1 MTKRIS
7 VKGLT
12 WLFAFIYFASYVTRI
27 NFSAII
33 QEFATDTGIEKTVLS
48 SILVCLSITYGVG
61 QIINGWLGDKIKPQL
76 LIFCG
81 LASATVINLL
91 FPFIS
96 FSVPLMCVFWGVN
109 GFAQAM
115 MWPPMVKILVGSMNE
130 EEYGNSVIKIFCGSS
145 FGTIFVYLI
154 APLIIKLW
162 SWKGVFIACAT
173 IGIIA
178 CIVWYL
184 MQEKTVVTETE
195 AEVENTKTSIPAPF
209 KFPKEAVF
217 PIVFIMIAISFQGML
232 RDGVTSW
239 MPTYLAEVFEMD
251 NAMSILSTV
260 SIAIFTT
267 ISYFVTGWM
276 YKKFFRTEVAC
287 GIALYGVVLF
297 FTALQYI
304 LYDFGA
310 GIAIVCMTMTTSAIH
325 GVNLMLVSH
334 VPKRFKKYGNIS
346 TISGVLNACTYVGS
360 AIFTY
365 GVAVLANSLGWRPT
379 VGIWFIIG
387 ICGVACCFM
396 ALKAWRKFVLGKD
409 GETETVVPEVVS
421 TETEN

>member
-1 MTKRIS
+1 MSKRIS

-33 QEFATDTGIEKTVLS
+33 QEVATDTGFEKTVLS

-61 QIINGWLGDKIKPQL
+61 QIINGWLGDKIKPEL

-81 LASATVINLL
+81 LVSATVINLV

-115 MWPPMVKILVGSMNE
+115 MWPPMVKILVGSMTE

-154 APLIIKLW
+154 SPLVIKLW
-162 SWKGVFIACAT
+162 SWEGVFIVAAV
-173 IGIIA
+173 IGIVA
-178 CIVWYL
+178 CVVWYL
-184 MQEKTVVTETE
+184 MKDRAKLPEVETEEKTQ
-195 AEVENTKTSIPAPF
+195 TSTPAPF
-209 KFPKEAVF
+209 KFPKEAVL
-217 PIVFIMIAISFQGML
+217 PIVFIMIAIAFQGML

-267 ISYFVTGWM
+267 ISYFVTGWL

-287 GIALYGVVLF
+287 GIALYGVVLG
-297 FTALQYI
+297 FTAVQY
-304 LYDFGA
+304 LLFDLGA
-310 GIAIVCMTMTTSAIH
+310 GVAIVCMTMTTSAIH

-387 ICGVACCFM
+387 VCGVSCCFV
-396 ALKAWRKFVLGKD
+396 ALKSWRKFVLGKD
-409 GETETVVPEVVS
+409 EDVQSIEAEKVS
-421 TETEN
+421 VETEN

>member
-1 MTKRIS
+1 MEKRIS

-33 QEFATDTGIEKTVLS
+33 QEVSTDTGIENTALS
-48 SILVCLSITYGVG
+48 GVLVCLSITYGVG
-61 QIINGWLGDKIKPQL
+61 QIINGWLGDKIKPQF

-81 LASATVINLL
+81 LASATVVNLVFPL
-91 FPFIS
+91 FS

-115 MWPPMVKILVGSMNE
+115 MWPPMVKIMVGAMNE

-162 SWKGVFIACAT
+162 SWEGVFLACAT
-173 IGIIA
+173 IGISA
-178 CIVWYL
+178 CVVWFL
-184 MQEKTVVTETE
+184 MQEKTVLDEKESELEKEKTENS
-195 AEVENTKTSIPAPF
+195 APATF
-209 KFPKEAVF
+209 KFPKIAIL
-217 PIVFIMIAISFQGML
+217 PIGFIMLAIAFQGML

-251 NAMSILSTV
+251 NEISILSTV

-267 ISYFVTGWM
+267 ISYFVTGWL
-276 YKKFFRTEVAC
+276 YKRFFRTEVAC
-287 GIALYGVVLF
+287 GIALYGVVLL
-297 FTALQYI
+297 FTALQY
-304 LYDFGA
+304 LLFDLGA
-310 GIAIVCMTMTTSAIH
+310 LLAIVCMTMTTSAIH

-346 TISGVLNACTYVGS
+346 TVSGVLNACTYVGS

-365 GVAVLANSLGWRPT
+365 GVAVLAKTLGWRST
-379 VGIWFIIG
+379 VGVWFIIG
-387 ICGVACCFM
+387 LLGVTCCLV
-396 ALKAWRKFVLGKD
+396 ALKSWRKFVLADDKQV
-409 GETETVVPEVVS
+409 ES
-421 TETEN
+421 IQEN

>member
-1 MTKRIS
+1 MEKRLS
-7 VKGLT
+7 VKSLT
-12 WLFAFIYFASYVTRI
+12 LLFAFIYFASYVTRI

-33 QEFATDTGIEKTVLS
+33 QEVATETGFEKTALS
-48 SILVCLSITYGVG
+48 GILVCLSITYGVG
-61 QIINGWLGDKIKPQL
+61 QIVNGWLGDKIKPQL

-81 LASATVINLL
+81 LASATLINLI
-91 FPFIS
+91 FPFFA

-145 FGTIFVYLI
+145 LGTIFVYLI
-154 APLIIKLW
+154 SPLIIKLW
-162 SWKGVFIACAT
+162 SWKGVFIVCAA
-173 IGIIA
+173 IGIAA
-178 CIVWYL
+178 CVVWFL
-184 MQEKTVVTETE
+184 MKEKTVLGEDETKE
-195 AEVENTKTSIPAPF
+195 EEKQTSAPAPF
-209 KFPKEAVF
+209 KFPQTAIF
-217 PIVFIMIAISFQGML
+217 PIAFIMVAIIFQGML

-267 ISYFVTGWM
+267 ISYFVTGWL
-276 YKKFFRTEVAC
+276 YNRFFRTEVAC
-287 GIALYGVVLF
+287 GIALYGVALVF
-297 FTALQYI
+297 IALQY
-304 LYDFGA
+304 LLFDFGA
-310 GIAIVCMTMTTSAIH
+310 IFAIVCMTMTTSAIH
-325 GVNLMLVSH
+325 GVNLMLISH

-365 GVAVLANSLGWRPT
+365 GVAVLADSLGWKAT
-379 VGIWFIIG
+379 VGIWFIIAVFG
-387 ICGVACCFM
+387 IVCCFI
-396 ALKAWRKFVLGKD
+396 ALKKWRSFVDEKNATSVKVED
-409 GETETVVPEVVS
+409 IAVETKE
-421 TETEN
+421 

>member
-1 MTKRIS
+1 MEKRIS
-7 VKGLT
+7 VKSLT

-33 QEFATDTGIEKTVLS
+33 QEVSTDTGFEKTVLS

-61 QIINGWLGDKIKPQL
+61 QIVNGWLGDKIKPQS

-81 LASATVINLL
+81 LASATIVNLV
-91 FPFIS
+91 FPLVS

-154 APLIIKLW
+154 SPLIIKLW
-162 SWKGVFIACAT
+162 SWEGVFIATAT
-173 IGIIA
+173 IGVVA
-178 CIVWYL
+178 CVVWFF
-184 MQEKTVVTETE
+184 MKEKTLLEV
-195 AEVENTKTSIPAPF
+195 AEGKEQISQKSTPAPF
-209 KFPKEAVF
+209 KFPKEAIM
-217 PIVFIMIAISFQGML
+217 PIALIMTAIAFQGMI

-251 NAMSILSTV
+251 NATSILSTV

-267 ISYFVTGWM
+267 ISYFVTGWL

-287 GIALYGVVLF
+287 GIALYFIMLF
-297 FTALQYI
+297 FTALQY
-304 LYDFGA
+304 LLFDLGA
-310 GIAIVCMTMTTSAIH
+310 GMAIVCMTMTTSAIH

-365 GVAVLANSLGWRPT
+365 GVAVLAESLGWRST

-387 ICGVACCFM
+387 VLGVSCCLV
-396 ALKAWRKFVLGKD
+396 ALKSWRKFVLPK
-409 GETETVVPEVVS
+409 ETEAGEES
-421 TETEN
+421 TN